1 MKKLILVGQIFLAT
15 ISHGQEYNS
24 KSAIIETP
32 EMQVFYEGIPILLN
46 VEAFGEFKDL
56 QLNIPNPYTAAPG
69 SAGSVVTVTCSAVN
83 KKGKRVQLEGV
94 RKFTVKK
101 TPKPELSWG
110 GFEEGKTI
118 SVLPSRLTV
127 EYGDNIPFG
136 KSMSNFT
143 VESYSIIVQG
153 LKGSLEGTGSE
164 ISELHLEALKEISK
178 GKKVSI
184 SVKYSG
190 TSSGYIS
197 AMYEL

>member
-1 MKKLILVGQIFLAT
+1 MELYVVVFNYKFSIMKKLILVGQLFLAT
-15 ISHGQEYNS
+15 FTFCQEYNS

-46 VEAFGEFKDL
+46 VEAFGEYKDL

-69 SAGSVVTVTCSAVN
+69 TAGTAVTVTCTAIN
-83 KKGKRVQLEGV
+83 KKGKRVNLEGS

-110 GFEEGKTI
+110 GFTDG
-118 SVLPSRLTV
+118 STV
-127 EYGDNIPFG
+127 SALSQTLN
-136 KSMSNFT
+136 
-143 VESYSIIVQG
+143 YSIVVSG

-164 ISELHLEALKEISK
+164 ISELHLEALKAISK
-178 GKKVSI
+178 GSKVSI

-190 TSSGYIS
+190 NSSGYVS
-197 AMYEL
+197 AMFEL

>member
-15 ISHGQEYNS
+15 ISFGQEFNS

-46 VEAFGEFKDL
+46 VEAFGEYKDL
-56 QLNIPNPYTAAPG
+56 QLNIPNPYTASPG

>member
-46 VEAFGEFKDL
+46 VEAFGEYTDL

-69 SAGSVVTVTCSAVN
+69 SAGSVIEVTCSAIN
-83 KKGKRVQLEGV
+83 KKGKRVNLEGS

-110 GFEEGKTI
+110 GFEEGTTV
-118 SVLPSRLTV
+118 SVLPSSLTV
-127 EYGDNIPFG
+127 EYGDNVPFG
-136 KSMSNFT
+136 KGKENFT
-143 VESYSIIVQG
+143 VESYSIVVSG
-153 LKGSLEGTGSE
+153 LKGSLEGAGGE
-164 ISELHLEALKEISK
+164 ISELHLEALKAISK
-178 GKKVSI
+178 GSKVSI

-190 TSSGYIS
+190 KSSGYIS